1 MNSRLGCFT
10 AAKPPQGHYDPER
23 EPLNRGAA
31 AGANMFGTQCRLSK
45 EDADAFLSFLA
56 ADADERL

>member
-1 MNSRLGCFT
+1 MNSRLRCFT
-10 AAKPPQGHYDPER
+10 AKPPRGHYDPER

-56 ADADERL
+56 ADADECL